1 MYFCIQNARLRAV
14 ATSKIMK
21 KYYSKI
27 LLLGE
32 YTIIQGSSALAV
44 PYARYAGHWALGMR
58 PSTSNTALMQWLA
71 YLQGVEVHFDM
82 ALEAF
87 AADVE
92 RGLLFQ
98 SNIPQGYGVGSSG
111 ALVAAFYDR
120 YVTKIEGAEASKI
133 SLLDLKKRLQAL
145 ESYFHGGGSGLDPLI
160 CHLNAPLLATPDGG
174 LTVVQGLPLHDAM
187 VAGTDGLVCF
197 LLDTGLPRKTE
208 PLVAA
213 FLAHCEAVEY
223 DRRCREE
230 LAQYNNAAIQ
240 CLLDGVEG
248 DFMAQVRA
256 ISAFQAEHMSMM
268 IPSAFQRI
276 WSAGL
281 AEDAPYHLKLCG
293 AGGGGFIIG
302 FARDWARAQAALSDY
317 DCELAFR
324 LF

>member
-1 MYFCIQNARLRAV
+1 M
-14 ATSKIMK
+14 TKIMK

-32 YTIIQGSSALAV
+32 YTIIKGSSALAV

-58 PSTSNTALMQWLA
+58 PSSSNTALLQWLDHLRQA
-71 YLQGVEVHFDM
+71 NVHFDM
-82 ALEAF
+82 ALDAF
-87 AADVE
+87 AADLE

-120 YVTKIEGAEASKI
+120 YVTKNVGGEPTEIP
-133 SLLDLKKRLQAL
+133 LFDLKKKLQSL

-160 CHLNAPLLATPDGG
+160 CHLNQPLLAKPDGA
-174 LTVVQGLPLHDAM
+174 LTVVEKLPIRYAPE
-187 VAGTDGLVCF
+187 GKSDGVVCF

-213 FLAHCEAVEY
+213 FLAHCESEEY
-223 DRRCREE
+223 DNRCREE
-230 LAQYNNAAIQ
+230 LAQYSNAAIQ

-248 DFMAQVRA
+248 DFMAHVKA
-256 ISAFQAEHMSMM
+256 ISAFQAQHMSMM
-268 IPSAFQRI
+268 IPTAFRRI

-281 AEDAPYHLKLCG
+281 TPDAPYHLKLCG
-293 AGGGGFIIG
+293 AGGGGFLIG
-302 FARDWARAQAALSDY
+302 FTRDWRQTQVALSDY
-317 DCELAFR
+317 TCELAFH